1 MDVGT
6 IEKRLREIL
15 AGHADQEGIA
25 AAYLFGSV
33 ARGTAGLGIL
43 YSENRSFFF
52 KDSGLAEQVED
63 LLGPPIQ
70 MVTLNKA
77 APELIVQIFHE
88 SRLILELNRSQRI
101 QFEVR
106 SRNEF
111 WDFEPFLRLYRET
124 NRLLNPSLED
134 LIHRNCQAR
143 Q

>member
-1 MDVGT
+1 MDSRR
-6 IEKRLREIL
+6 IEERLREHL
-15 AGHADQEGIA
+15 TANAEREGIA

-52 KDSGLAEQVED
+52 KESGFAEQVEN
-63 LLGPPIQ
+63 LLGSPVQ
-70 MVTLNKA
+70 LVTLNGA
-77 APELIVQIFHE
+77 APELIVQILHE
-88 SRLILELNRSQRI
+88 SRLTLELDRPQRI
-101 QFEVR
+101 RFEVQ

-124 NRLLNPSLED
+124 NGLSDPSLED
-134 LIHRNCQAR
+134 LVHRNYQAR